1 MSIFNHDSCPLTNTQ
16 WVNPSRL
23 RGRECLISREDAG
36 SIADP
41 VVGLNADGSIDR
53 ARHVYSL
60 DALVEWARR
69 NNIWPHN
76 RQVINWDL
84 VDSVYRTTRQRG
96 RRRRVPA
103 NIALIDDRLIA
114 IREEIRTHPFPVL
127 NDSDDDALSDEDEQ
141 PRYATSTLVDQGI
154 EEMSRRRVE
163 DEILRQRREVEDEI
177 VVLRSQA
184 AVIFRQHASYYSRR
198 TNPETA
204 TWWSSYWYHHRYSDA
219 DIANDIDTPRIFGIR
234 EVVHTN
240 FHDFRLFMARLLE
253 SRDERDMPEE
263 VVRYW
268 NTHPLN
274 QEDAPDILHAY
285 ENSIRQRWNQGDF
298 IDLLYSHPLRHPRS

>member
-1 MSIFNHDSCPLTNTQ
+1 MSIFNHDSCPQTNTQ

-53 ARHVYSL
+53 AHHVYSL

-84 VDSVYRTTRQRG
+84 VDSVYRTTRRRR

-103 NIALIDDRLIA
+103 NIATIDDRLIA

-127 NDSDDDALSDEDEQ
+127 NDSDDEDGVVSDDDEDRVTRILSDDEVLEIWTEI
-141 PRYATSTLVDQGI
+141 AILF
-154 EEMSRRRVE
+154 RR
-163 DEILRQRREVEDEI
+163 L
-177 VVLRSQA
+177 A
-184 AVIFRQHASYYSRR
+184 
-198 TNPETA
+198 
-204 TWWSSYWYHHRYSDA
+204 SSY
-219 DIANDIDTPRIFGIR
+219 FGP
-234 EVVHTN
+234 E
-240 FHDFRLFMARLLE
+240 FARN
-253 SRDERDMPEE
+253 P
-263 VVRYW
+263 
-268 NTHPLN
+268 
-274 QEDAPDILHAY
+274 
-285 ENSIRQRWNQGDF
+285 
-298 IDLLYSHPLRHPRS
+298 

>member
-1 MSIFNHDSCPLTNTQ
+1 MSIFNHDSCPQTNTQ

-53 ARHVYSL
+53 AHHVYSL

-84 VDSVYRTTRQRG
+84 VDSVYRTTRRRR

-103 NIALIDDRLIA
+103 NIATIDDRLIA

-127 NDSDDDALSDEDEQ
+127 NDSDDDAFSDDEVSLASSSDHDGH
-141 PRYATSTLVDQGI
+141 PRYATSALVDAGI
-154 EEMSRRRVE
+154 LEMPRQRVQE
-163 DEILRQRREVEDEI
+163 EILLV
-177 VVLRSQA
+177 RSQA
-184 AVIFRQHASYYSRR
+184 AVLFRQLASFFSHR
-198 TNPETA
+198 TNPETP

-253 SRDERDMPEE
+253 SHEDRDLPEM